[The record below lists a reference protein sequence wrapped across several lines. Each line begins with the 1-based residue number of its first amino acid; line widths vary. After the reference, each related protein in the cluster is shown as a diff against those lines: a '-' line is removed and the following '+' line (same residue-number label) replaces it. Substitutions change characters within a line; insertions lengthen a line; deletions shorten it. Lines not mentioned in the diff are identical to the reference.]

1 MEISKYRCNGYG
13 SGLTSTDELSL
24 LIRIWDVNKIKWF
37 SMRNSVL
44 SCLSWPFCFT
54 FCLSMPPNLKI
65 KIRITILLLL
75 LSRFAAKP
83 PFLTHKDCLLWLNWL
98 IRVLSSWNRFISLP
112 QTLCF
117 KETNLIYAAE
127 RSPLQLCIIKRG
139 WYTLIPS
146 KTISV
151 HLLPLLSKCQ
161 FRLDDVNTDSLALP
175 CGAFPWTLSLLS

>member
-98 IRVLSSWNRFISLP
+98 IRVLSSWNRFISYYTHCVLRK
-112 QTLCF
+112 QTW
-117 KETNLIYAAE
+117 YM
-127 RSPLQLCIIKRG
+127 PLKDHLFRLCIIKRG

-175 CGAFPWTLSLLS
+175 CGAFPWALSLLS